1 MARTKQTKSTGGKA
15 PRKQLATKI
24 ARKSPTT
31 ATRRVKMLQ
40 RRRPENGALKK
51 IRSGLKSTEVENVKM
66 SPAPA
71 KWQNLPHFVFGE
83 VMTMMGRESLQAIQK
98 CRHVCYSWNVMI
110 SQMTKYNKAIIVR
123 EGESLA
129 SQIREK
135 WEAHAKAQHLPD
147 ISNAALLAHHGLLGS
162 VKYMDLCDVDLA
174 SVPAEHLASLT
185 SCVTRGVG
193 IYNVSNCDLVSI
205 MDSVKSPV
213 LAISRQT
220 LSSQET
226 RALVRAME
234 SRVEEVN
241 LGYLGNVSLDMTALT
256 QYSGQG
262 KCVEMSYEDFFEE
275 GSDEQRIYNESVRNI
290 EQLGCW
296 AQRINWL
303 VELGRDE
310 WSIGINMYID
320 DDDDDDDDIQ

>member
-1 MARTKQTKSTGGKA
+1 MSTGDKA

-31 ATRRVKMLQ
+31 ATTGVKMLQ
-40 RRRPENGALKK
+40 GRRPDTGALKEIK
-51 IRSGLKSTEVENVKM
+51 SGLKSTKVENIKK
-66 SPAPA
+66 SLASA
-71 KWQNLPHFVFGE
+71 KWQNLPHFLFGE

-185 SCVTRGVG
+185 SCVTRRVF
-193 IYNVSNCDLVSI
+193 IINVSNIVNILDN
-205 MDSVKSPV
+205 VKCKW
-213 LAISRQT
+213 LDISNQT
-220 LSSQET
+220 LSSEET
-226 RALVRAME
+226 RALVRAMQ
-234 SRVEEVN
+234 SRVME
-241 LGYLGNVSLDMTALT
+241 VSLGFLGKVSVDMTALT

-262 KCVEMSYEDFFEE
+262 RCVGVRYE
-275 GSDEQRIYNESVRNI
+275 GSYGEGSGETAARNL
-290 EQLGCW
+290 EQLRCW
-296 AQRINWL
+296 AQRINWTLKVGADKDITISKLRSGDVQL
-303 VELGRDE
+303 VYLG
-310 WSIGINMYID
+310 
-320 DDDDDDDDIQ
+320 